1 HCVCGYSTPSCTVT
15 HPPATQTVPTQTE
28 STNTSIALKWNPSTD
43 NVGVVDYGVRV
54 NDNEVATPTQ
64 TSYTFTGLACGSSYS
79 LSIAAYDA
87 AGNHSVS
94 GAVTM
99 ATSACA
105 PPPTGYDTTP
115 PTVPTNGKV

>member
-1 HCVCGYSTPSCTVT
+1 MSH
-15 HPPATQTVPTQTE
+15 
-28 STNTSIALKWNPSTD
+28 KWNPSTD
-43 NVGVVDYGVRV
+43 NVGVVDYGVRL
-54 NDNEVATPTQ
+54 NGNEVATPTQ
-64 TSYTFTGLACGSSYS
+64 TSYTLTGLACGSSYS

-115 PTVPTNGKV
+115 PTVPTNVKVTSVTQAGISVSWSPSTDNVGASGYGTDSG